1 VNKELFKLGLVPL
14 AFGGAAILGALP
26 LQVKTIKAA
35 KVSRFAKVSNAL
47 KIEKSNSTPTFKV
60 SGISK
65 AHLKRI
71 KVSNRRPY
79 AIFANR
85 GMRKA
90 RVRYYDLNGLTEA
103 GVDDLTITAN
113 FPHAAK
119 LNGHLVDV
127 KAQYTDFDAYSK
139 IAKDNSRNPTVNR
152 RKGGLGWSFAISNY
166 LYNGVVYT
174 GFHHFKVSYTF
185 YDSKTKQPISLTTSL
200 KNKKVY
206 LCFNSLNGVNSTT
219 VNWVGDGE
227 PAKLG
232 EWVAYLGANGGNG
245 VISNPSNIER
255 VHPYNESSSFLAAGG
270 APFSKFTDYAGG
282 TTFFENSID
291 YPVDSEPTQSFVIGA
306 GYGSA
311 WYKLS
316 TDIIKVPQQ
325 TSQRPK
331 PKRDHGK
338 GTVIHYADPNT
349 SDVLKRTEVNHLH
362 LIQRHYYTYTEDYEY
377 YVTYD
382 KHGTPEY
389 HEYTVEIPHIHYYYV
404 YWSNVYALKTLVNNK
419 GFSYVPDSPKLA
431 HFTTAHEVYG
441 YDYGVPES
449 DPRRWPP
456 VAKTYIP
463 YKVPTAKLSFN
474 QLVVDTD
481 KYSRN
486 LPAKLT
492 YSFNKEKTVNW
503 LHGHDFDNVKVK
515 LSVIDTDSDN
525 TLYTKTV
532 PLKQFTSKSANKT
545 LKFKLNTSNSKCDY
559 DTGEEISLKVKAK
572 ISHNPHKREI
582 DFGNNNMKSKGYTAT
597 EQKVSANDFSTKA
610 QNKKGKAS
618 LRQPAETIKNAG
630 SRVQIKKEKLTM
642 QAYLHLVKR
651 TGYGFDANMNLGYT
665 GITSPQL
672 TPDPAVTPTKANTA
686 VKVGFPPSLGR
697 ANTGVIYHSIG
708 SKLGYNLDNSLSG
721 SQPTTVTYNFVPKMV
736 ATQAVTLKLNGKKE
750 DITNGEVF
758 TKDQYNQML
767 SEADSDS
774 QTELKNDFRDGNQQF
789 YIPIWHNLT
798 LTYNK
803 TSRTDTDK
811 PLVLEYTRQNPDQRL
826 GYNWFDIDI
835 KQKLSLASYMYVPEN
850 SNTKATDALVI
861 EPAFTGTGSVQSPV
875 TNNYKQAQTD
885 SNNGSGNT
893 TWKTYDK

>member
-1 VNKELFKLGLVPL
+1 MNKELFKLGLVPL

-35 KVSRFAKVSNAL
+35 KVSKAAKASNAL
-47 KIEKSNSTPTFKV
+47 KIEKSNSTPTFKA

-65 AHLKRI
+65 AHLKKI
-71 KVSNRRPY
+71 KASNRKAY
-79 AIFANR
+79 DIFADR
-85 GMRKA
+85 GMQKT
-90 RVRYYDLNGLTEA
+90 RVRYYDLNGLTE
-103 GVDDLTITAN
+103 GEIDDLTITAN

-127 KAQYTDFDAYSK
+127 KAQYTDFDAYSGE
-139 IAKDNSRNPTVNR
+139 AKNNSRNPTINR
-152 RKGGLGWSFAISNY
+152 RKGGLGWSLAISNY

-206 LCFNSLNGVNSTT
+206 LCFNSLNGVNRTT

-227 PAKLG
+227 PSELG
-232 EWVAYLGANGGNG
+232 EWVSYLGASGGTG
-245 VISNPSNIER
+245 IISNPSNIRR

-270 APFSKFTDYAGG
+270 APFSTFTDYSGG
-282 TTFFENSID
+282 ATFFRNSID
-291 YPVDSEPTQSFVIGA
+291 YPADSEPTQPFVIGA

-316 TDIIKVPQQ
+316 TDIIREPKQPPKP
-325 TSQRPK
+325 PK
-331 PKRDHGK
+331 PKPKPDPGS

-349 SDVLKRTEVNHLH
+349 SDVLKRTEVNKLH

-377 YVTYD
+377 YVTY

-389 HEYTVEIPHIHYYYV
+389 HEYTVEIPHIHHYYV

-431 HFTTAHEVYG
+431 HFTTAHEAYG
-441 YDYGVPES
+441 YDYGVPKS
-449 DPRRWPP
+449 DPRRLP

-492 YSFNKEKTVNW
+492 YSFNKKKTVNW

-532 PLKQFTSKSANKT
+532 PLKQFTSKSAKKT
-545 LKFKLNTSNSKCDY
+545 LKFKLNTSNSKFDY
-559 DTGEEISLKVKAK
+559 DTGEEIPLKVKAK

-597 EQKVSANDFSTKA
+597 EQKVSASDFSTKA
-610 QNKKGKAS
+610 QNKKGKAN

-630 SRVQIKKEKLTM
+630 SRVQTKKEKLTM

-651 TGYGFDANMNLGYT
+651 TGYGFNANMNLGYT

-672 TPDPAVTPTKANTA
+672 TPDPAVTPTEANTA
-686 VKVGFPPSLGR
+686 VKVGFPSSLGK
-697 ANTGVIYHSIG
+697 ANTGVDYNNVG
-708 SKLGYNLDNSLSG
+708 NNELGYNLDSSLSG
-721 SQPTTVTYNFVPKMV
+721 SQPTAVTYNFVLKMV
-736 ATQAVTLKLNGKKE
+736 ATQAMTLKLNGHDK

-774 QTELKNDFRDGNQQF
+774 QTELKNDFRSGNQQF
-789 YIPIWHNLT
+789 YIPIWHD
-798 LTYNK
+798 LTYNEA
-803 TSRTDTDK
+803 SGTDK
-811 PLVLEYTRQNPDQRL
+811 PLILEYTRQNPDQRL

-875 TNNYKQAQTD
+875 TNNYKQAQAD

-893 TWKTYDK
+893 TWKTYK